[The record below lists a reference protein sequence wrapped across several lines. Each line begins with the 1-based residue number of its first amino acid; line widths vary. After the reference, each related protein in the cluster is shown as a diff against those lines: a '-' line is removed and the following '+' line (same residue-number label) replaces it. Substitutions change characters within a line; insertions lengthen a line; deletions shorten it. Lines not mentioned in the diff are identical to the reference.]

1 VPDFPTFRNA
11 ISESSHLP
19 RRRFRDN
26 ISGLF
31 YRKPLQLHNQSG
43 TAQLDVS
50 DWAYLPLMAN
60 RWEYRCGI
68 TVV

>member
-1 VPDFPTFRNA
+1 LPTSKILRLSLVPDFPTFRNA

-31 YRKPLQLHNQSG
+31 YGKPLQLQISRAPRNSTFLIGRTCH
-43 TAQLDVS
+43 
-50 DWAYLPLMAN
+50 
-60 RWEYRCGI
+60 
-68 TVV
+68 